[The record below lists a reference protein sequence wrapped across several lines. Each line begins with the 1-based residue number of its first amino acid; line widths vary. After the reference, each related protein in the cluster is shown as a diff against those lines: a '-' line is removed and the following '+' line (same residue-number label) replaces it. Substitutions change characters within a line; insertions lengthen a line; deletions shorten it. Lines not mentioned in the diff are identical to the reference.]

1 MITLRPNGFLCEA
14 AMSPVCRHS
23 WPLAQMQVCLG
34 EREGMEL
41 RAVGLTERSGAGWDS
56 PQASGSFLL
65 KNTLQEG
72 GQCTKAGG
80 DTLTLPPQEKLFT
93 PFYL

>member
-14 AMSPVCRHS
+14 AMSPVGRHS
-23 WPLAQMQVCLG
+23 WPLAQMQICLG

-56 PQASGSFLL
+56 PQASGFLSVKKHL
-65 KNTLQEG
+65 
-72 GQCTKAGG
+72 AGRRPIHQG
-80 DTLTLPPQEKLFT
+80 WR
-93 PFYL
+93 